1 MKKVILAAL
10 VAVASLSAN
19 AQVYLG
25 GTLGF
30 QTGKVQE
37 GADNI
42 SKFTIAPEVGYNFNE
57 KWAVG
62 LAIGFTTQ
70 NGKFDGLHPVTDA
83 VVTDVPM
90 SGKFAKSYS
99 TFAIAPYA
107 RWTFAKTGIASFF
120 LDGGFAAAFYNNDG
134 GNVWNIGIRPGV
146 KLSASEKVDFVAQIG
161 TLGYSWASKKAGKGN
176 MFGIGVDNTT
186 IKFGVYYNF

>member
-25 GTLGF
+25 GKLGF
-30 QTGKVQE
+30 NVGKAGD
-37 GADNI
+37 GAETTT
-42 SKFTIAPEVGYNFNE
+42 KFEIAPEIGYNINE

-62 LAIGFTTQ
+62 LEIGFSTQ
-70 NGKFDGLHPVTDA
+70 NGGFNTDEA
-83 VVTDVPM
+83 LLPFPT
-90 SGKFAKSYS
+90 SATKASKSDS
-99 TFAIAPYA
+99 RFSIAPYA

-120 LDGGFAAAFYNNDG
+120 IDGGFATVFLNNSR
-134 GNVWNIGIRPGV
+134 GNLWNISVRPGV
-146 KLSASEKVDFVAQIG
+146 KLSASEKVDFVAQIAA
-161 TLGYSWASKKAGKGN
+161 LGYSWTSKNAGK
-176 MFGIGVDNTT
+176 MSTFGLNVDNTA